1 MSLNHDKD
9 TFFRRKDYLNILI
22 LILIA
27 FAIFYPLFYSEYLYT
42 DEAVQLWLYKKG
54 TGFQMFLPQGRYI
67 TDKLFQWLFSKAH
80 TIHDVTYIR
89 LFSFFGWIICIP
101 VWYFIVRRI
110 VITEKLPGVLA
121 FFSVLY
127 LVCTPPF
134 SMSVSWASC
143 LELFI
148 ANTTGLVSGY
158 ALYSSVIYKEGRMKL
173 PLMAIAVLFG
183 VVSLFTYQ
191 NGFGCFLLPFLL
203 HLMSRP
209 KNFRIVFVG
218 IIGCFI
224 IYVIYYLLFKYN
236 LEVNKITASGRTK
249 ISIDLFPKIRFF
261 FGRALAMSFHF
272 TYLFNEKNITGFFVY
287 AIIFLTW
294 LITDFYHYRILPVT
308 RRLMILALTL
318 FLLVLIYLPSLIIK
332 ENYSSNRTL
341 FALNMAV
348 FFLVANTFL
357 TVVKKHETRITIVS
371 MLSFLFVLN
380 ARNNFS
386 QQFLRP
392 VKTEYRQVRSFIER
406 NYDASIDTIYFIRPK
421 EDFFVRKFGVTRS
434 WDEFGVPSTFF
445 DWVPGF
451 FTKQVVFEKT
461 RNRSMAE
468 RLVIKHWLDKE
479 EFIKSAPRL
488 SQNIL
493 LVDTE
498 EIMSRQ

>member
-1 MSLNHDKD
+1 MSLNHDNT
-9 TFFRRKDYLNILI
+9 TFFRRKDYFNILI

-27 FAIFYPLFYSEYLYT
+27 LAIFYPLFYSEYLYT
-42 DEAVQLWLYKKG
+42 DEVVQLWFYKKG

-67 TDKLFQWLFSKAH
+67 TDQLFQCLFSKAN
-80 TIHDVTYIR
+80 TIHDVTFIR
-89 LFSFFGWIICIP
+89 LFSFSGWIISIP
-101 VWYFIVRRI
+101 LWYFIVKRI
-110 VITEKLPGVLA
+110 VTTEKLPNVLV

-127 LVCTPPF
+127 LICTPPF

-148 ANTTGLVSGY
+148 ANTAGLISGY
-158 ALYSSVIYKEGRMKL
+158 ALYSSVIYKDGRMKL
-173 PLMAIAVLFG
+173 PLMAIAVVFG
-183 VVSLFTYQ
+183 VTSLFTYQ

-203 HLMSRP
+203 HLMAKP
-209 KNFRIVFVG
+209 KKFRTIFTG
-218 IIGCFI
+218 IISCFI
-224 IYVIYYLLFKYN
+224 IYVIYYFLFKYN
-236 LEVNKITASGRTK
+236 LDINHITASGRTK

-272 TYLFNEKNITGFFVY
+272 TYLFNEKNLTGFFVY
-287 AIIFLTW
+287 ATIFLAW
-294 LITDFYHYRILPVT
+294 LITDFYRHRNLPVT

-341 FALNMAV
+341 FALNMGT
-348 FFLVANTFL
+348 FFLVANTL
-357 TVVKKHETRITIVS
+357 LNVVKKYETRITLVA

-386 QQFLRP
+386 QQFLHP

-406 NYDASIDTIYFIRPK
+406 SYNASIDTIYFIRPK

-445 DWVPGF
+445 DWVPEF

-461 RNRSMAE
+461 GDRSLAV
-468 RLVIKHWLDKE
+468 RLVIKHWLGRE
-479 EFIKSAPRL
+479 EFTKSAPHL
-488 SQNIL
+488 SPNIL

-498 EIMSRQ
+498 EIMSQP